1 MPQNVVGM
9 VWAAQDFDH
18 ELYLLELKDFATF
31 EPLLSSQSLRLISKL
46 LYQAALVCKKSDR

>member
-1 MPQNVVGM
+1 MPQNVASM
-9 VWAAQDFDH
+9 LWAAQDFDH

-46 LYQAALVCKKSDR
+46 LYQAPLVCKKSDR